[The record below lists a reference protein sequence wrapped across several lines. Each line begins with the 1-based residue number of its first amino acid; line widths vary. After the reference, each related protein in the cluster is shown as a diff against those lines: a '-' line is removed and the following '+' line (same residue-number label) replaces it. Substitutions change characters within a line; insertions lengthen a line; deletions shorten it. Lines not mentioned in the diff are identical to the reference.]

1 MYWGMQARGHEV
13 SAVTFKRQYPAL
25 LFPGKTQ
32 FETSAVE
39 QPLPAVRIIDTINP
53 LTWFKAAQYIA
64 RLKPDALIFKYWMP
78 FLAPAFGTIARLAA
92 RRGAKV
98 LVVVDNAIPHE
109 RRPGDIVL
117 GRYFLRAVHGCVVMS
132 DTVARDMVRLGVS
145 APMRQV
151 VHPVYDLFGKAMA
164 RSEARAL
171 LGLPPS
177 GRLLLF
183 FGFIRR
189 YKGLHVL
196 LQSMPRIIHALPDVK
211 LLVAGE
217 FYEDEASYR
226 TLIERL
232 GLHDH
237 VRIDAAYVSNDAVA
251 RYFSAADIVVQ
262 PYITATQS
270 GVAQIAFQFERP
282 LIVTDVGGLAE
293 VVPHEKVGLVVPP
306 DDPDALSAAVVR
318 FFADGMGDRLTGGV
332 RRKKLEYSW
341 DRLYEAVEALT

>member
-1 MYWGMQARGHEV
+1 
-13 SAVTFKRQYPAL
+13 
-25 LFPGKTQ
+25 
-32 FETSAVE
+32 
-39 QPLPAVRIIDTINP
+39 
-53 LTWFKAAQYIA
+53 
-64 RLKPDALIFKYWMP
+64 
-78 FLAPAFGTIARLAA
+78 
-92 RRGAKV
+92 
-98 LVVVDNAIPHE
+98 
-109 RRPGDIVL
+109 
-117 GRYFLRAVHGCVVMS
+117 
-132 DTVARDMVRLGVS
+132 
-145 APMRQV
+145 
-151 VHPVYDLFGKAMA
+151 MA
-164 RSEARAL
+164 RSEARTL

-183 FGFIRR
+183 FGFIRK

-262 PYITATQS
+262 PYVTATQS

-318 FFADGMGDRLTGGV
+318 FFFGWDGGPVDGRCPSEKARIQLGSTLRGGGGADIKRFGAGTFD
-332 RRKKLEYSW
+332 
-341 DRLYEAVEALT
+341 